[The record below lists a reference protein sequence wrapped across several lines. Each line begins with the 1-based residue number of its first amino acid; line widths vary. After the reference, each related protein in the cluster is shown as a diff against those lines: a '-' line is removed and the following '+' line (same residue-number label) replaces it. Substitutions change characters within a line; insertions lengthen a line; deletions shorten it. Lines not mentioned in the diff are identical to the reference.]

1 MSRAMLVVLDSL
13 GIGALPD
20 AARFGDAGADTLG
33 HIACHCRTPPAE
45 GGRGRPLAIPNLLAL
60 GLGHAAAQ
68 VSGRFPCGL
77 HRVEPPIARWGSA
90 RERSTGKDTV
100 SGHWEMMGVPVL
112 EEWGYFRQR
121 EHSIPPQLIE
131 ALVREAA
138 LPGVLGNCHAS
149 GTEIIQRLGAAHLAS
164 GKPIVYTSADS
175 VLQIAAHEQG
185 FGLERL
191 YEVCA
196 VARRLVDPYRIGR
209 VIARPFLG
217 DAQRGFARTT
227 NRHDYAVPPPAPTLL
242 DRLLD
247 AGGSVVGVGKIPDI
261 FAGRGISRA
270 VKAHGLPDLVE
281 ATAQAFEQAG
291 DRTLVFTNLVDFD
304 QDFGHRR
311 DVEGYADALERFDA
325 LLPRLSALLG
335 RGDLLILTADH
346 GNDPT
351 WPGSDHTREHVPIL
365 AFAPGLEAGD
375 IGRRESFAD
384 IGQSLASWL
393 GLAPL
398 DCGAA
403 FLDVQREGEL
413 ATDEHG

>member
-20 AARFGDAGADTLG
+20 AARYGDAGADTLG
-33 HIACHCRTPPAE
+33 HIACHCRTPAAE
-45 GGRGRPLAIPNLLAL
+45 GGRGRALAIPNLLAL

-77 HRVEPPIARWGSA
+77 HRSKAPLARWGSA

-112 EEWGYFRQR
+112 EEWGYFHQR
-121 EHSIPPQLIE
+121 ENSFPPQLL
-131 ALVREAA
+131 ADLVREAA

-149 GTEIIQRLGAAHLAS
+149 GTEIIQRLGEAHLAS

-175 VLQIAAHEQG
+175 VLQIAAHEHA
-185 FGLERL
+185 FGLQRL

-196 VARRLVDPYRIGR
+196 IARHLVDPYRIGR

-217 DAQRGFARTT
+217 DAQRGFQRTT
-227 NRHDYAVPPPAPTLL
+227 NRHDYAVPPPTPTLL
-242 DRLLD
+242 DRLLS
-247 AGGSVVGVGKIPDI
+247 AGGSVLGVGKIPDI

-281 ATAQAFEQAG
+281 ATAQAFESAG
-291 DRTLVFTNLVDFD
+291 EHSLVFTNLVDFD

-325 LLPRLSALLG
+325 LLPRLSGLLG
-335 RGDLLILTADH
+335 EGDLLILTADH

-351 WPGSDHTREHVPIL
+351 WPGNDHTREHVPIL
-365 AFAPGLEAGD
+365 ALTPGLEAGD

-384 IGQSLASWL
+384 IGQSLAGWF
-393 GLAPL
+393 GLTPLPEGQSFLAAP
-398 DCGAA
+398 
-403 FLDVQREGEL
+403 
-413 ATDEHG
+413 

>member
-1 MSRAMLVVLDSL
+1 MKRAMLVVLDSL

-20 AARFGDAGADTLG
+20 AARYGDAGADTLG
-33 HIACHCRTPPAE
+33 HIACHCRTPVAE
-45 GGRGRPLAIPNLLAL
+45 GGRGRPMAIPNLLAF

-68 VSGRFPCGL
+68 VTGRFPCGL
-77 HRVEPPIARWGSA
+77 HQPDAPIARWGSA

-121 EHSIPPQLIE
+121 ENSFPPQLI
-131 ALVREAA
+131 ADLVREAG

-149 GTEIIQRLGAAHLAS
+149 GTEIIQRLGEAHVAS

-175 VLQIAAHEQG
+175 VLQIAAHEQS
-185 FGLERL
+185 FSLQKL

-196 VARRLVDPYRIGR
+196 IARRLVDPYRIGR

-217 DAQRGFARTT
+217 DAQRGFHRTT

-242 DRLLD
+242 DWLVK
-247 AGGSVVGVGKIPDI
+247 AGGTVVGVGKIPDI
-261 FAGRGISRA
+261 FAGHGISRA

-281 ATAQAFEQAG
+281 ATAQAFESCG
-291 DRTLVFTNLVDFD
+291 DRSLVFTNLVDFD

-311 DVEGYADALERFDA
+311 DVAGYADALERFDA
-325 LLPRLSALLG
+325 LLPRLTGLLG
-335 RGDLLILTADH
+335 EGDLLILTADH

-365 AFAPGLEAGD
+365 ALAPGLEPGD

-384 IGQSLASWL
+384 IGQSLAAWF

-403 FLDVQREGEL
+403 FLESANREQL
-413 ATDEHG
+413 DADE